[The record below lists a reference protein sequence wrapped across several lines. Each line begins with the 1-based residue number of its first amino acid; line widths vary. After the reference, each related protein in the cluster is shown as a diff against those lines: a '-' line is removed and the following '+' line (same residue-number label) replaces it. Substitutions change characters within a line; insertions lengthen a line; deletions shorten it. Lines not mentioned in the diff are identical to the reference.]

1 MVSKWLW
8 YGDWSNYSDFLQSN
22 EISYYKA
29 TIFRKFTPY
38 IDQHTDNL
46 LEQN

>member
-1 MVSKWLW
+1 MVSKWIC

-22 EISYYKA
+22 KISYSKA
-29 TIFRKFTPY
+29 TTFRKFIHY
-38 IDQHTDNL
+38 VDQHTDNL